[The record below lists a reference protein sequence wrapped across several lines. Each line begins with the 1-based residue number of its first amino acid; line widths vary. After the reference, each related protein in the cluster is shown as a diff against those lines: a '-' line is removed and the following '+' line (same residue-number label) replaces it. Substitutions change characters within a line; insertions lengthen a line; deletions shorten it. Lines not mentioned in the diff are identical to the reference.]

1 MSNLTIIQATETSPE
16 IRYPKPDSIEIVD
29 YDEMLQRIDD
39 DIKRHFPDGFDGT
52 ITPEMLESITR
63 DDVKVAKHM
72 RAGIRAKATAIDD
85 RRKEV
90 KRAWTEPLKVFE
102 LKANRMRDRYKEV
115 DAELKKYID
124 TAEDYFK
131 AQKRAE
137 LKDYWEGVS
146 VLSEAIPFERIE
158 RPEWLKLSESIK
170 KAEAEILEIVQRIAG
185 DIEVI
190 ERSCGDWVSQCKQK
204 YIDTLDLSVSMA
216 EQQRLEDIAESTRR
230 MDEQRAAIKAQ
241 QEAARAEI
249 PAEAAVQASSGH
261 KTTVRAELSPM
272 TEQDAPHMLTLRF
285 TGPAKAMELFKDE
298 FRELVRAHPAIT
310 CEKLEERS

>member
-1 MSNLTIIQATETSPE
+1 MSNLAVIQATETSPE
-16 IRYPKPDSIEIVD
+16 IRYPKPDNIEIVD

-137 LKDYWEGVS
+137 LKEYWEGAS

-158 RPEWLKLSESIK
+158 KPEWLKLSESPK
-170 KAEAEILEIVQRIAG
+170 KAEAEILEIIQRIAG

-190 ERSCGDWVSQCKQK
+190 ESTCGDWVQECKEK
-204 YIDTLDLSVSMA
+204 YIATLDLSQAMA
-216 EQQRLEDIAESTRR
+216 EKKNREEIAERTRR
-230 MDEQRAAIKAQ
+230 MDEERAAIAAQ
-241 QEAARAEI
+241 QEAAQPPELAAEPFVP
-249 PAEAAVQASSGH
+249 PAPVVVPPISESLAEPSGMH
-261 KTTVRAELSPM
+261 EVLV
-272 TEQDAPHMLTLRF
+272 LTF
-285 TGPAKAMELFKDE
+285 DGPVADMELFKAE
-298 FRELVRAHPAIT
+298 FRELVRKYPKIT
-310 CEKLEERS
+310 CKRGS